1 MELKKIFLPV
11 GSVLLVAAG
20 YRAWGWG
27 GVAFTVGGLLLWLLL
42 HYNRLVHVLRRAAE
56 RPIGYLDS
64 AVMLNA
70 RLKAGLSLLHVMA
83 LTRALGE
90 PLSPKDSQPERFRW
104 TDASDASVICEFLN
118 GKLVRWELTRPP
130 TGAPEGLATLSSP
143 AP

>member
-1 MELKKIFLPV
+1 MRLQKIFVPL
-11 GSVLLVAAG
+11 GSVLLAAAG

-27 GVAFTVGGLLLWLLL
+27 GVAFAVGGLMLWLLL
-42 HYNRLVHVLRRAAE
+42 HYSRLMHVLKRAAE

-70 RLKAGLSLLHVMA
+70 KLKTGLNLLHVMA

-90 PLSPKDSQPERFRW
+90 QISPRDSQPELFRW
-104 TDASDASVICEFLN
+104 TDASDTAVICEFQDGRLA
-118 GKLVRWELTRPP
+118 RWELKRPTQDDP
-130 TGAPEGLATLSSP
+130 APVPAPSSP

>member
-1 MELKKIFLPV
+1 MELKKILVPA
-11 GSVLLVAAG
+11 GSALLVAAG

-27 GVAFTVGGLLLWLLL
+27 GVTFAVGGLLLWLLL
-42 HYNRLVHVLRRAAE
+42 HYSRLMHVLKRAAE

-70 RLKAGLSLLHVMA
+70 KLKTGLSLLHVMA

-90 PLSPKDSQPERFRW
+90 QLSPKDREPEIFRW
-104 TDASDASVICEFLN
+104 TDASDASVICEFLH
-118 GKLVRWELTRPP
+118 GKLVRWELKRPP
-130 TGAPEGLATLSSP
+130 TGALEGVATSSSP